1 VNSSSDPA
9 ADRIVLDAIEAA
21 LIHEPA
27 DSRVAIAYSGGL
39 DSTVLLDAAVRVAGA
54 ARCVAFHIHH
64 GLSPNADRW
73 LAHGEEQAA
82 ALGVSFAA
90 RHVDVRRDAG
100 IGIEA
105 AAREARYRA
114 LDALCDSEHVRRI
127 WLAQH
132 ADDQAETV
140 LLQLLRG
147 AGLAGL
153 AAMAPEHR
161 PAGASVTRVRPLLHL
176 LRAQLEDYARGR
188 ALRWIDDESNADTRF
203 ARNALRHHVLPQL
216 AVHFPGFRDALA
228 RTAAHAGAAQR
239 LLDELA
245 RIDIEAVASGD
256 HPHALSRA
264 ALLELDDERALN
276 LLRYWMRTLGLPA
289 ASTARLTD
297 ALRQLRDARDD
308 HGLRVDHAGQT
319 LRSYRDQIYW
329 EAGDSS
335 DAADETALVERP
347 VSELTWRGEA
357 IWRLPAW
364 RGTFVFAQAERA
376 ADGPATG
383 APAAAAPGGGAPPSG
398 ASAPGGAAR
407 SAAAPGG
414 PAADDPFPIPAAL
427 LMNKPMF
434 ARARSGGERMRCD
447 AHGPSRTLKNLFQE
461 RGVPSWKRDVPLLY
475 VGDLLLYVPL
485 LGVNLAALDALH
497 ADAADHGPGAKND
510 TKTMNPAPHASG
522 QGGAAAAASTDRCIR
537 IDWREDLLI
546 A

>member
-1 VNSSSDPA
+1 MNFSSDPA
-9 ADRIVLDAIEAA
+9 ADRLVLDAIEAV
-21 LIHEPA
+21 LVQEPA
-27 DSRVAIAYSGGL
+27 DTRIAIAYSGGL

-82 ALGVSFAA
+82 ARGVSFAA
-90 RHVDVRRDAG
+90 RHVEVRRDAG

-161 PAGASVTRVRPLLHL
+161 PAGAAVTRVRPFLHL
-176 LRAQLEDYARGR
+176 LRAQLEDYAHGR

-239 LLDELA
+239 LVDELA
-245 RIDIEAVASGD
+245 RIDMQSVAGD
-256 HPHALSRA
+256 GDAHALSRA

-308 HGLRVDHAGQT
+308 HGLRIDHAGQT
-319 LRSYRDQIYW
+319 LRSYRGQIYW
-329 EAGDSS
+329 EAGDSR
-335 DAADETALVERP
+335 DAADETALTERP

-357 IWRLPAW
+357 VWRLPAW
-364 RGTFVFAQAERA
+364 RGTFVFAQA
-376 ADGPATG
+376 PATD
-383 APAAAAPGGGAPPSG
+383 AAASGSPARGDPS
-398 ASAPGGAAR
+398 A
-407 SAAAPGG
+407 
-414 PAADDPFPIPAAL
+414 IPAAL
-427 LMNKPMF
+427 LMNKPLF

-447 AHGPSRTLKNLFQE
+447 AHGPTRTLKNLFQE

-475 VGDLLLYVPL
+475 AGELLLYVPL
-485 LGVNLAALDALH
+485 LGVNLTALDALH
-497 ADAADHGPGAKND
+497 AGHAKSARD
-510 TKTMNPAPHASG
+510 TKHAPHASEE
-522 QGGAAAAASTDRCIR
+522 GGTAAAPSADRWIR

>member
-1 VNSSSDPA
+1 VNASSDPA
-9 ADRIVLDAIEAA
+9 ADRIVLDAIDAA
-21 LIHEPA
+21 LTLEPA
-27 DSRVAIAYSGGL
+27 NTRIAVAFSGGL

-73 LAHGEEQAA
+73 LAHCEEQAA

-90 RHVDVRRDAG
+90 HRVDVRRDAG
-100 IGIEA
+100 VSVEA
-105 AAREARYRA
+105 AARDARYRA

-140 LLQLLRG
+140 LMQLLRG

-153 AAMAPEHR
+153 AAMASGHR
-161 PAGASVTRVRPLLHL
+161 PRGAPVTRVRPFLHL
-176 LRAQLEDYARGR
+176 LRAQLEDYARAR

-239 LLDELA
+239 LVDELA
-245 RIDIEAVASGD
+245 RIDMQAAASDDGTQG
-256 HPHALSRA
+256 LSRA

-319 LRSYRDQIYW
+319 LRSYRGHIYW

-335 DAADETALVERP
+335 DPADETALIDRP
-347 VSELTWRGEA
+347 VSELTWRGESV
-357 IWRLPAW
+357 WRVPAW
-364 RGTFVFAQAERA
+364 RGTFVFAEVAGDAPSGDDE
-376 ADGPATG
+376 PAG
-383 APAAAAPGGGAPPSG
+383 APCAI
-398 ASAPGGAAR
+398 
-407 SAAAPGG
+407 
-414 PAADDPFPIPAAL
+414 PFAL
-427 LMNKPMF
+427 LMNQPLF
-434 ARARSGGERMRCD
+434 ARARGGGERMRCD
-447 AHGPSRTLKNLFQE
+447 THGPSRTLKNLFQE

-475 VGDLLLYVPL
+475 AGDLLLYVPT
-485 LGVNLAALDALH
+485 LGVNLATLDAWH
-497 ADAADHGPGAKND
+497 ADHPNDAPRASEAGGVAAGP
-510 TKTMNPAPHASG
+510 S
-522 QGGAAAAASTDRCIR
+522 AAFPVLARRWIR